1 MEKKKNDKKV
11 KNTKAKNVKKAKNT
25 KTKKTNYLKAV
36 RSEMSKVVW
45 PKRSEVVKYTI
56 ATLGFVVILVGF
68 FLLLNLG
75 LSVVKDVF
83 G

>member
-1 MEKKKNDKKV
+1 MEKKKKT
-11 KNTKAKNVKKAKNT
+11 KNTKSKSNKKGYFKS
-25 KTKKTNYLKAV
+25 V

-45 PKRSEVVKYTI
+45 PKRNDVVKYTI
-56 ATLGFVVILVGF
+56 ATVVFVIILVGF

-75 LSVVKDVF
+75 LSVVKGVF

>member
-1 MEKKKNDKKV
+1 MEKKSKS
-11 KNTKAKNVKKAKNT
+11 KNVKKT
-25 KTKKTNYLKAV
+25 KTKTSKKGYLKQV
-36 RSEMSKVVW
+36 KSEMSKVVW
-45 PKRSEVVKYTI
+45 PKRNEVIKYTI
-56 ATLGFVVILVGF
+56 ATLGFVIIIVGF

>member
-1 MEKKKNDKKV
+1 MEKKEQAKKS
-11 KNTKAKNVKKAKNT
+11 KNT
-25 KTKKTNYLKAV
+25 KTKKANKAKKSYFKAV
-36 RSEMSKVVW
+36 KSEMSKVVW
-45 PKRSEVVKYTI
+45 PKKNEIIKYTI
-56 ATLGFVVILVGF
+56 ATVVFAIILVGF